1 MLYIHKHVWVWSSG
15 VSGLLYIWGLDIDRS
30 SGRKETCSSAWGHI
44 YVFLPHG
51 SYEVFG
57 LTKPPVGLRD
67 TSQVSQFAKPS
78 SATKDVAE
86 DPGSLPPILHD
97 LQERSVGR
105 IPATSEHLCRK
116 RLQKEVALCTVAAE
130 HFHSL
135 VALHSTNSIGNS
147 GGLPHEHLGLLLEES
162 PKLVVAGNHHSDRHG
177 PGPVFSMSRCIIVF
191 LGHSLVHLVLALTGS
206 CVHICSKLPY
216 LVRSMESPVMLRAKD
231 LRAICPDA
239 EELVPCLQL
248 LQSIRAAN
256 LAEAL
261 QPGELLVNLQEHA
274 KARQLQAQ
282 VLLVLSG

>member
-135 VALHSTNSIGNS
+135 VAGAKLLFYQCSSLFH
-147 GGLPHEHLGLLLEES
+147 GLLELCLRRVHGCSHGPKQGLAGLLLDT
-162 PKLVVAGNHHSDRHG
+162 KLLPAGPEFD
-177 PGPVFSMSRCIIVF
+177 
-191 LGHSLVHLVLALTGS
+191 
-206 CVHICSKLPY
+206 
-216 LVRSMESPVMLRAKD
+216 
-231 LRAICPDA
+231 
-239 EELVPCLQL
+239 
-248 LQSIRAAN
+248 SI
-256 LAEAL
+256 
-261 QPGELLVNLQEHA
+261 GF
-274 KARQLQAQ
+274 
-282 VLLVLSG
+282 